1 MTGYCE
7 NCPNKQG
14 VIEFLQQ
21 SKKWLDT
28 DKIIYQQWVNIDRKQ
43 LMNIVKS
50 KDNFVE
56 NLSNQIL

>member
-1 MTGYCE
+1 MMGYCK

-43 LMNIVKS
+43 LINIVKS
-50 KDNFVE
+50 KDNFME